1 MWPSSPHSAGPGR
14 RPRLAVNLFISY
26 SSAFRDLC
34 ERLRLALEAEGHS
47 VWVDR
52 AELKEGEPYHAA
64 LREGIASADAI
75 IFLVSPQSVAPGS
88 YALTELD
95 LAQRRWRRPAG
106 HVLPVVVAPTPIG
119 DIPAYLRTLT
129 LLQPRGDMVGETV
142 AAVAR
147 LRPNRTALWVGLALA
162 AVLLLG
168 IGGYGLHLQQARET
182 ARVEALQREEAR
194 VAALQRELGV
204 AAQLCSV
211 GSHAVAWE
219 QFAQIA
225 ARHADD
231 PAVRVPREDCG
242 MLWLRDMRVVSEK
255 ETFGELVGKVQPVLA
270 QGLAAASGVR
280 AADLRAHLG
289 WADFL
294 RSRDGV
300 SAPNPVP
307 QYQAAL
313 LDDPGNPYAHAMWAH
328 NLVWT
333 QRSSEAQA
341 RQHFDAAVAGQR
353 ARPYVRN
360 LQFAAALIRRD
371 MTPYAVVVLND
382 MRLKGETVERE
393 RAERLWRYV
402 YDGPFLQPNER
413 PDYLAAVA
421 PVEHLATFEWLY
433 PVANMREEWQLLWHY
448 VHATLQARA
457 GQINE
462 ARAILE
468 AVQRA
473 QRAARDDSRLSR
485 AVDTEL
491 AQWRR
496 PGR

>member
-1 MWPSSPHSAGPGR
+1 M
-14 RPRLAVNLFISY
+14 NLFISY

-64 LREGIASADAI
+64 LRDGIAHADAL
-75 IFLVSPQSVAPGS
+75 IFLVSPQSVAPGC

-95 LAQRRWRRPAG
+95 LAQRRWRRPGG

-119 DIPAYLRTLT
+119 DIPAYLRALT
-129 LLQPRGDMVGETV
+129 LLQPRGDVVGETV

-147 LRPNRTALWVGLALA
+147 LRPRRTALWAGLALA
-162 AVLLLG
+162 AVLLMG
-168 IGGYGLHLQQARET
+168 AAGYAWHQQQSKQEA
-182 ARVEALQREEAR
+182 ARVEAQQREAAR
-194 VAALQRELGV
+194 LAALQRELGV

-219 QFAQIA
+219 QFVQIA
-225 ARHADD
+225 ARYPNDA
-231 PAVRVPREDCG
+231 AVRVPREDCG
-242 MLWLRDMRVVSEK
+242 MQWLRDMRVVSDK
-255 ETFGELVGKVQPVLA
+255 ETFGALVGQVQPVLA
-270 QGLAAASGVR
+270 QGLAMASGVR

-313 LDDPGNPYAHAMWAH
+313 ADDPGNAYAHAMWAH

-360 LQFAAALIRRD
+360 LQFAAALVRRD

-421 PVEHLATFEWLY
+421 PVDHLATFEWLY
-433 PVANMREEWQLLWHY
+433 PAANMREEWQLLWRF

-457 GQINE
+457 GNVNE
-462 ARAILE
+462 ARAALE
-468 AVQRA
+468 TLQRE
-473 QRAARDDSRLSR
+473 QRAAREDNRLSR
-485 AVDTEL
+485 AVDAEL
-491 AQWRR
+491 ALWRR
-496 PGR
+496 GR